1 MRSRWWPKGPCPAD
15 DRRSKRE
22 VATVETGTETQRLRL
37 GAALRQ
43 EDRVLPLE
51 LFFDLVFVLAI
62 TQCTTLM
69 SRHTTW
75 TGLGQGMLIL
85 ALLWW
90 SWVGYAW
97 LTSVVDPEEGGVR
110 IALFAAMAGFLIA
123 ALCIPE
129 AFGNL
134 GTQFAVAYGSVRFA
148 QIFLLALAGRD
159 DPTFRRS
166 VTGLGIG
173 TAIGVALLFAG
184 SYFDPGLQAAVWG
197 VALALDMGEP
207 YLFGSE
213 GWHLIPGHFAE
224 RHGLIVIIALGESIV
239 AIGLGAGTH
248 LTWGIAAA
256 AVLGIGV
263 VAALWWT
270 YFDIVALVSA
280 RRLVR
285 APEGKVRN
293 ELARDSYSY
302 IHFLLVA
309 GIILLAL
316 GLKKGLGHPTD
327 PLDDV
332 PAFALVGGV
341 GVYLLGLVA
350 FRYRHIRTLNRQ
362 RFAIAVLMFALYP
375 LALELS
381 ALVMIALLNLLLWS
395 MIVYETRGY
404 GEARAE
410 VRHGDA
416 APGAEAFGD
425 GGS

>member
-1 MRSRWWPKGPCPAD
+1 M
-15 DRRSKRE
+15 
-22 VATVETGTETQRLRL
+22 ETGTETHRLRL

-51 LFFDLVFVLAI
+51 LFFDLVFVLAL

-69 SRHTTW
+69 SQHATW
-75 TGLGQGMLIL
+75 EGLGQGMLIL

-90 SWVGYAW
+90 SWVAYAW

-110 IALFAAMAGFLIA
+110 IALFAAMAAFLIA
-123 ALCIPE
+123 AISVPD
-129 AFGNL
+129 AFGSL
-134 GTQFAVAYGSVRFA
+134 ATEFAVAYGAVRFA

-159 DPTFRRS
+159 DPSFRRS

-173 TAIGVALLFAG
+173 TTIGVALLVFG
-184 SYFDPGLQAAVWG
+184 SFLDPGPQAAVWG
-197 VALALDMGEP
+197 VALILDMGEP

-213 GWHLIPGHFAE
+213 GWHLVPGHFAE
-224 RHGLIVIIALGESIV
+224 RHGLIVIIALGESVV

-256 AVLGIGV
+256 ATLGIGV

-285 APEGKVRN
+285 APEGRVRN

-316 GLKKGLGHPTD
+316 GLKKAIGHPTD
-327 PLDDV
+327 ALDDV

-341 GVYLLGLVA
+341 AVYLLGLVA
-350 FRYRHIRTLNRQ
+350 FRYRHIQTINPQ
-362 RFAIAVLMFALYP
+362 RFAMALLLLALYP
-375 LALELS
+375 VALELS
-381 ALVMIALLNLLLWS
+381 ALVMLALLNVLLWS
-395 MIVYETRGY
+395 MIAYETRGY
-404 GEARAE
+404 GEGRAE

-416 APGAEAFGD
+416 APGT
-425 GGS
+425 

>member
-1 MRSRWWPKGPCPAD
+1 MSA
-15 DRRSKRE
+15 
-22 VATVETGTETQRLRL
+22 VETGTETQRLRL
-37 GAALRQ
+37 GASLRQ

-69 SRHTTW
+69 SENSTW
-75 TGLGQGMLIL
+75 EGLGQGMLVL

-110 IALFAAMAGFLIA
+110 FALFAAMAGFLIA
-123 ALCIPE
+123 AISIPE
-129 AFGNL
+129 VFGSL
-134 GTQFAVAYGSVRFA
+134 ATEFAVAYGAVRFA
-148 QIFLLALAGRD
+148 QIFLLAIAGRD
-159 DPTFRRS
+159 DPSFRRS

-173 TAIGVALLFAG
+173 TAIGVALLVFG
-184 SYFDPGLQAAVWG
+184 SFLDPGPQAAVWG
-197 VALALDMGEP
+197 VALVLDMSEP

-213 GWHLIPGHFAE
+213 GWHLVPGHFAE

-239 AIGLGAGTH
+239 AIGLGAGSH

-256 AVLGIGV
+256 AMLGIGI

-309 GIILLAL
+309 GVVLLAL
-316 GLKKGLGHPTD
+316 GLKKALGHPTD
-327 PLDDV
+327 PLEDV
-332 PAFALVGGV
+332 PAFALLGGV
-341 GVYLLGLVA
+341 AVYLLGLVA
-350 FRYRHIRTLNRQ
+350 FRYRHIQTFNRH
-362 RFAIAVLMFALYP
+362 RLG
-375 LALELS
+375 LALLLCALFPEVS
-381 ALVMIALLNLLLWS
+381 ALVMLGLLNVVLWA
-395 MIVYETRGY
+395 MIAYETRGY
-404 GEARAE
+404 GEGRAE

-416 APGAEAFGD
+416 APGAQ
-425 GGS
+425 SVN

>member
-1 MRSRWWPKGPCPAD
+1 MWPWKDGA
-15 DRRSKRE
+15 
-22 VATVETGTETQRLRL
+22 VELGSETQRLRL
-37 GAALRQ
+37 GASLRQ

-69 SRHTTW
+69 SHHTTW
-75 TGLGQGMLIL
+75 EGLGQGMLIL

-90 SWVGYAW
+90 SWTAYAW

-110 IALFAAMAGFLIA
+110 IALFAAMAAFLIA
-123 ALCIPE
+123 AICVPE
-129 AFGNL
+129 AFGDL
-134 GTQFAVAYGSVRFA
+134 GIEFALAYGAVRFA

-159 DPTFRRS
+159 DPSFRRS

-173 TAIGVALLFAG
+173 TTVGVALLIAG
-184 SYFDPGLQAAVWG
+184 SFLDPGAQAAVWG
-197 VALALDMGEP
+197 LALVLDMGEP

-213 GWHLIPGHFAE
+213 GWHLVPGHFAE

-239 AIGLGAGTH
+239 AIGLGAGSH

-263 VAALWWT
+263 VAAMWWT

-285 APEGKVRN
+285 APEGKIRN

-316 GLKKGLGHPTD
+316 GLKKAIGQPTE

-341 GVYLLGLVA
+341 AVYLLGMVC
-350 FRYRHIRTLNRQ
+350 FRYRHIRTINRH
-362 RFAIAVLMFALYP
+362 RLGMALLLFALYP
-375 LALELS
+375 VALELS
-381 ALVMIALLNLLLWS
+381 ALAMLVLLNVLLWTMIA
-395 MIVYETRGY
+395 IETRGY
-404 GEARAE
+404 GEGRTE

-416 APGAEAFGD
+416 APGAQPTA
-425 GGS
+425 

>member
-1 MRSRWWPKGPCPAD
+1 MGS
-15 DRRSKRE
+15 
-22 VATVETGTETQRLRL
+22 VATETETQRLRL

-69 SRHTTW
+69 SHHTTW
-75 TGLGQGMLIL
+75 EGLGQGTLVL

-90 SWVGYAW
+90 CWVAYAW

-123 ALCIPE
+123 AISVPDS
-129 AFGNL
+129 FGSL
-134 GTQFAVAYGSVRFA
+134 GTEFAVAYGAVRFA
-148 QIFLLALAGRD
+148 QILLLAIAGRD

-173 TAIGVALLFAG
+173 TAIGVTLLIAG
-184 SYFDPGLQAAVWG
+184 SFLDPGPQAAVWG
-197 VALALDMGEP
+197 LALALDMGEP

-213 GWHLIPGHFAE
+213 GWRLVPGHFAE

-239 AIGLGAGTH
+239 AIGLGAGSH

-256 AVLGIGV
+256 ATLGIGV

-280 RRLVR
+280 RRLIR

-309 GIILLAL
+309 GVILLAL
-316 GLKKGLGHPTD
+316 GLKKALGHPTG
-327 PLDDV
+327 PLEDV
-332 PAFALVGGV
+332 PAFALVAGV
-341 GVYLLGLVA
+341 AVYLLGLVA
-350 FRYRHIRTLNRQ
+350 FRYRHIQTINLHRFGIALLL
-362 RFAIAVLMFALYP
+362 FAIYP
-375 LALELS
+375 LATEVS
-381 ALVMIALLNLLLWS
+381 ALVMLVLLNVLLWT
-395 MIVYETRGY
+395 MIAFETRGY
-404 GEARAE
+404 GEGRAE

-416 APGAEAFGD
+416 APGT
-425 GGS
+425 

>member
-1 MRSRWWPKGPCPAD
+1 MGSLERGSESR
-15 DRRSKRE
+15 
-22 VATVETGTETQRLRL
+22 TLRL
-37 GAALRQ
+37 GASLRQ

-69 SRHTTW
+69 SHHTTW
-75 TGLGQGMLIL
+75 EGLGQGMLVL

-90 SWVGYAW
+90 SWTAYAW

-123 ALCIPE
+123 AICVPE
-129 AFGNL
+129 AFGDL
-134 GTQFAVAYGSVRFA
+134 GTEFAIAYGAVRFA
-148 QIFLLALAGRD
+148 QIFLLAIAGRD
-159 DPTFRRS
+159 DPSFRRS

-173 TAIGVALLFAG
+173 TAIGVALLIAG
-184 SYFDPGLQAAVWG
+184 SFLEPGARAAVWG
-197 VALALDMGEP
+197 VALILDMSEP

-213 GWHLIPGHFAE
+213 GWRLVPGHFAE

-239 AIGLGAGTH
+239 AIGLGAGSH

-256 AVLGIGV
+256 AALGIGV

-280 RRLVR
+280 RRLIR

-309 GIILLAL
+309 GVILLAL
-316 GLKKGLGHPTD
+316 GLKKGLGHPAEA
-327 PLDDV
+327 LDDV
-332 PAFALVGGV
+332 PAFALVAGV
-341 GVYLLGLVA
+341 ATYLLGLVA
-350 FRYRHIRTLNRQ
+350 FRYRHIQTVNRH
-362 RFAIAVLMFALYP
+362 RLGLAILLFALFP
-375 LALELS
+375 VATALS
-381 ALVMIALLNLLLWS
+381 ALVMLVALNVLLWA
-395 MIVYETRGY
+395 MIAYETRGY
-404 GEARAE
+404 GAGRDE

-416 APGAEAFGD
+416 APEATT
-425 GGS
+425 

>member
-1 MRSRWWPKGPCPAD
+1 MGAL
-15 DRRSKRE
+15 
-22 VATVETGTETQRLRL
+22 ETGSESRTLRL
-37 GAALRQ
+37 GASLRQ

-69 SRHTTW
+69 SHDTTW
-75 TGLGQGMLIL
+75 GGLGQGMLVL

-97 LTSVVDPEEGGVR
+97 LTSVVNPEEGGVR

-123 ALCIPE
+123 GICIPE
-129 AFGNL
+129 AFGDL
-134 GTQFAVAYGSVRFA
+134 GTEFAIAYGAVRFA
-148 QIFLLALAGRD
+148 QIFLLAIAGRD
-159 DPTFRRS
+159 DPSFRRS

-173 TAIGVALLFAG
+173 TAIGVALLIAG
-184 SYFDPGLQAAVWG
+184 SFLEPGAQAAVWG
-197 VALALDMGEP
+197 VALILDMSEP

-213 GWHLIPGHFAE
+213 GWRLVPGHFAE

-239 AIGLGAGTH
+239 AIGLGAGSH

-256 AVLGIGV
+256 AALGIGV

-280 RRLVR
+280 RRLIR

-309 GIILLAL
+309 GVILLAL
-316 GLKKGLGHPTD
+316 GLKKGIGHPTEA
-327 PLDDV
+327 LDDV
-332 PAFALVGGV
+332 PAFALVAGV
-341 GVYLLGLVA
+341 ATYLLGLVA
-350 FRYRHIRTLNRQ
+350 FRYRHIHTVNRQ
-362 RFAIAVLMFALYP
+362 RLGLAILLFALFP
-375 LALELS
+375 VATALS
-381 ALVMIALLNLLLWS
+381 ALVMLVALNVLLWA
-395 MIVYETRGY
+395 MIAYETRGY
-404 GEARAE
+404 GEGRDE

-416 APGAEAFGD
+416 APEATT
-425 GGS
+425 

>member
-1 MRSRWWPKGPCPAD
+1 MRF
-15 DRRSKRE
+15 
-22 VATVETGTETQRLRL
+22 VETGSETQRLRL
-37 GAALRQ
+37 GASLRQ

-69 SRHTTW
+69 SHHTTW

-97 LTSVVDPEEGGVR
+97 LTSVIDPEEGGVR

-123 ALCIPE
+123 SICIPE
-129 AFGNL
+129 AFGSL
-134 GTQFAVAYGSVRFA
+134 ATEFAVAYGAVRIA
-148 QIFLLALAGRD
+148 QVFLLALAGRD
-159 DPTFRRS
+159 DPSFRRS

-173 TAIGVALLFAG
+173 TTVGIALLLAG
-184 SYFDPGLQAAVWG
+184 SFLDPGPQAAVWG
-197 VALALDMGEP
+197 LALILDMGEP

-213 GWHLIPGHFAE
+213 GWHLVPGHFAE

-256 AVLGIGV
+256 AAMGIGV

-316 GLKKGLGHPTD
+316 GLKKAIGDPTD
-327 PLDDV
+327 QLEDV

-341 GVYLLGLVA
+341 AVYLLGLVA
-350 FRYRHIRTLNRQ
+350 FRHRHVQTINRH
-362 RFAIAVLMFALYP
+362 RFGLALLLFAIYP
-375 LALELS
+375 VALELS
-381 ALVMIALLNLLLWS
+381 ALVMLALLNVLLWS
-395 MIVYETRGY
+395 MIAYETRGY
-404 GEARAE
+404 GENRAE

-416 APGAEAFGD
+416 APGT
-425 GGS
+425 

>member
-1 MRSRWWPKGPCPAD
+1 M
-15 DRRSKRE
+15 
-22 VATVETGTETQRLRL
+22 ETGSETQRLRL
-37 GAALRQ
+37 GASLRQ

-69 SRHTTW
+69 SHHTTW
-75 TGLGQGMLIL
+75 EGLGQGMLIL

-90 SWVGYAW
+90 SWTAYAW

-110 IALFAAMAGFLIA
+110 IALFAAMAAFLIA
-123 ALCIPE
+123 AICVPD
-129 AFGNL
+129 AFGDL
-134 GTQFAVAYGSVRFA
+134 GIEFALAYGVVRFA
-148 QIFLLALAGRD
+148 QIFLLFLAGRD
-159 DPTFRRS
+159 DPGLRRS

-173 TAIGVALLFAG
+173 TTVGVSLLIAG
-184 SYFDPGLQAAVWG
+184 SFLDPGPQAAVWG
-197 VALALDMGEP
+197 LALILDMGEP

-213 GWHLIPGHFAE
+213 GWHLVPGHFAE

-239 AIGLGAGTH
+239 AIGLGAGSH

-280 RRLVR
+280 RRLIR

-302 IHFLLVA
+302 MHFLLVA

-316 GLKKGLGHPTD
+316 GLKKAIGHPTD
-327 PLDDV
+327 PLEDV

-341 GVYLLGLVA
+341 AVYLLGMVC
-350 FRYRHIRTLNRQ
+350 FRYRHIRTINRH
-362 RFAIAVLMFALYP
+362 RFGVALLLFALYP
-375 LALELS
+375 VALELS
-381 ALVMIALLNLLLWS
+381 ALAMLVLLNAVLWAMIAF
-395 MIVYETRGY
+395 ETRGY
-404 GEARAE
+404 GEDRAE
-410 VRHGDA
+410 VRHGNA
-416 APGAEAFGD
+416 AGARSPA
-425 GGS
+425 

>member
-1 MRSRWWPKGPCPAD
+1 
-15 DRRSKRE
+15 
-22 VATVETGTETQRLRL
+22 VATESETQRLRL
-37 GAALRQ
+37 GATLRQ

-69 SRHTTW
+69 SHHTTW
-75 TGLGQGMLIL
+75 EGLGQGMLIL

-90 SWVGYAW
+90 SWTAYAW

-110 IALFAAMAGFLIA
+110 IALFAAMAAFLIA
-123 ALCIPE
+123 AICVPE
-129 AFGNL
+129 AFGDL
-134 GTQFAVAYGSVRFA
+134 GIEFALAYGAVRFA

-159 DPTFRRS
+159 DPSFRRS

-173 TAIGVALLFAG
+173 TTVGVALLIAG
-184 SYFDPGLQAAVWG
+184 SFLDPGLQAAVWG
-197 VALALDMGEP
+197 LALILDMGEP

-213 GWHLIPGHFAE
+213 GWHLVPGHFAE

-239 AIGLGAGTH
+239 AIGLGAGSH

-263 VAALWWT
+263 VAAMWWT

-280 RRLVR
+280 RRLMR
-285 APEGKVRN
+285 APEGKVQN

-302 IHFLLVA
+302 MHFLLVA

-316 GLKKGLGHPTD
+316 GLKKAIGHPTE
-327 PLDDV
+327 PLEDV

-341 GVYLLGLVA
+341 AVYLLGMVC
-350 FRYRHIRTLNRQ
+350 FRYRHIRTINRH
-362 RFAIAVLMFALYP
+362 RLGMALVLFALYP
-375 LALELS
+375 VALELS
-381 ALVMIALLNLLLWS
+381 ALVMLVLLNMLLWT
-395 MIVYETRGY
+395 MIAFETRGY
-404 GEARAE
+404 GEGRTE

-416 APGAEAFGD
+416 APGAQPTA
-425 GGS
+425 

>member
-1 MRSRWWPKGPCPAD
+1 
-15 DRRSKRE
+15 
-22 VATVETGTETQRLRL
+22 VATESETQRLRL
-37 GAALRQ
+37 GATLRQ

-69 SRHTTW
+69 SHHTTW
-75 TGLGQGMLIL
+75 EGLGQGMLIL

-90 SWVGYAW
+90 SWTAYAW

-110 IALFAAMAGFLIA
+110 IALFAAMAAFLIA
-123 ALCIPE
+123 AICVPE
-129 AFGNL
+129 AFGDL
-134 GTQFAVAYGSVRFA
+134 GIEFALAYGAVRFA

-159 DPTFRRS
+159 DPSFRRS

-173 TAIGVALLFAG
+173 TTIGVALLIAG
-184 SYFDPGLQAAVWG
+184 SFLDPGLQAAVWG
-197 VALALDMGEP
+197 LALILDMGEP

-213 GWHLIPGHFAE
+213 GWHLVPGHFAE

-239 AIGLGAGTH
+239 AIGLGAGSH

-263 VAALWWT
+263 VAAMWWT

-280 RRLVR
+280 RRLMR
-285 APEGKVRN
+285 APEGKVQN

-302 IHFLLVA
+302 MHFLLVA

-316 GLKKGLGHPTD
+316 GLKKSIGHPTE
-327 PLDDV
+327 PLEDV

-341 GVYLLGLVA
+341 AVYLLGMVC
-350 FRYRHIRTLNRQ
+350 FRYRHIRTINRH
-362 RFAIAVLMFALYP
+362 RLGMALVLFALYP
-375 LALELS
+375 VALELS
-381 ALVMIALLNLLLWS
+381 ALVMLVLLNVLLWT
-395 MIVYETRGY
+395 MIAFETRGY
-404 GEARAE
+404 GEGRTE

-416 APGAEAFGD
+416 APGAQPTA
-425 GGS
+425 

>member
-1 MRSRWWPKGPCPAD
+1 MAP
-15 DRRSKRE
+15 
-22 VATVETGTETQRLRL
+22 VETGSETQRLRL
-37 GAALRQ
+37 GASLRQ
-43 EDRVLPLE
+43 QDTVLPLE

-69 SRHTTW
+69 SHDTTW
-75 TGLGQGMLIL
+75 GGLGEGMLIL
-85 ALLWW
+85 GLLWW
-90 SWVGYAW
+90 SWTAYAW

-123 ALCIPE
+123 AICVPE
-129 AFGNL
+129 AFGDL
-134 GTQFAVAYGSVRFA
+134 GTEFALAYGGVRFA
-148 QIFLLALAGRD
+148 QILLLAIAGRD

-173 TAIGVALLFAG
+173 TTIGFSLLLAG
-184 SYFDPGLQAAVWG
+184 SFLDPGLRAALWG
-197 VALALDMGEP
+197 LALVLDMGEP

-213 GWHLIPGHFAE
+213 GWHLVPGHFAE

-239 AIGLGAGTH
+239 AIGLGAGSE
-248 LTWGIAAA
+248 LTWGITAAA
-256 AVLGIGV
+256 ALGIGV

-309 GIILLAL
+309 GVILLAL
-316 GLKKGLGHPTD
+316 GLKKSLGHPTE

-341 GVYLLGLVA
+341 AVYLLGMVA
-350 FRYRHIRTLNRQ
+350 FRWRHVRTINPQ
-362 RFAIAVLMFALYP
+362 RLG
-375 LALELS
+375 LALVLLALFPVATSIS
-381 ALVMIALLNLLLWS
+381 ALAMLVLLNLLLWV
-395 MIVYETRGY
+395 MIAYETRGY
-404 GEARAE
+404 GEGRAE

-416 APGAEAFGD
+416 APEARP
-425 GGS
+425 

>member
-1 MRSRWWPKGPCPAD
+1 MTA
-15 DRRSKRE
+15 
-22 VATVETGTETQRLRL
+22 VETGSETQRLRL
-37 GAALRQ
+37 GATLRQ

-69 SRHTTW
+69 SHHTTW
-75 TGLGQGMLIL
+75 TGLGQGMLVL

-90 SWVGYAW
+90 SWTAYAW

-123 ALCIPE
+123 AICVPE
-129 AFGNL
+129 AFGSL
-134 GTQFAVAYGSVRFA
+134 ATEFALAYGAVRFA
-148 QIFLLALAGRD
+148 QIFLLFLAGRD
-159 DPTFRRS
+159 DRSFRRS

-173 TAIGVALLFAG
+173 TTVGFALLIAG
-184 SYFDPGLQAAVWG
+184 SFLDPGPQAAVWG
-197 VALALDMGEP
+197 FALILDMGEP

-213 GWHLIPGHFAE
+213 GWHLVPGHFAE

-239 AIGLGAGTH
+239 AIGLGAGSH
-248 LTWGIAAA
+248 LTWGITAA

-280 RRLVR
+280 RRLIR

-309 GIILLAL
+309 GVILLAL
-316 GLKKGLGHPTD
+316 GLKKALGHPTD
-327 PLDDV
+327 PLEDV

-341 GVYLLGLVA
+341 AVYLLGLVC
-350 FRYRHIRTLNRQ
+350 FRYRHIQTINRH
-362 RFAIAVLMFALYP
+362 RLGMALLLLTLYP
-375 LALELS
+375 VAIELS
-381 ALVMIALLNLLLWS
+381 ALAMLVLLNVLLWT
-395 MIVYETRGY
+395 MIVFETRGY
-404 GEARAE
+404 GEGRDE
-410 VRHGDA
+410 VRHGEA
-416 APGAEAFGD
+416 APGAQPTA
-425 GGS
+425 

>member
-1 MRSRWWPKGPCPAD
+1 MRPM
-15 DRRSKRE
+15 
-22 VATVETGTETQRLRL
+22 ATESETQRLRL
-37 GAALRQ
+37 GATLRQ

-51 LFFDLVFVLAI
+51 LFFDLVFVLAL

-69 SRHTTW
+69 SENTTW
-75 TGLGQGMLIL
+75 EGLGQGMLIL

-90 SWVGYAW
+90 SWTAYAW

-110 IALFAAMAGFLIA
+110 IALFAAMTGFLVA
-123 ALCIPE
+123 AICVPE
-129 AFGNL
+129 AFGSL
-134 GTQFAVAYGSVRFA
+134 ATEFVVAYGAVRIA
-148 QIFLLALAGRD
+148 QIFLLAIAGRD
-159 DPTFRRS
+159 DPSFRRS

-173 TAIGVALLFAG
+173 TAVGIALLVLG
-184 SYFDPGLQAAVWG
+184 SFLDPGLQAAVWG
-197 VALALDMGEP
+197 LALILDMGEP

-213 GWHLIPGHFAE
+213 GWHLVPGHFAE

-239 AIGLGAGTH
+239 AIGLGAGSH

-256 AVLGIGV
+256 AALGIGV

-280 RRLVR
+280 RRLIR

-309 GIILLAL
+309 GVNLLAL
-316 GLKKGLGHPTD
+316 GLKKGLGHPSD
-327 PLDDV
+327 ALEDV

-341 GVYLLGLVA
+341 TVYLLGLVA
-350 FRYRHIRTLNRQ
+350 FRYRHIRTVNRH
-362 RFAIAVLMFALYP
+362 RFG
-375 LALELS
+375 LALLLLALFPVATEVS
-381 ALVMIALLNLLLWS
+381 ALVMLGLLNVLLWA

-404 GEARAE
+404 GEDRAE

-416 APGAEAFGD
+416 APGT
-425 GGS
+425 

>member
-1 MRSRWWPKGPCPAD
+1 
-15 DRRSKRE
+15 
-22 VATVETGTETQRLRL
+22 VETGTETQRLRL

-51 LFFDLVFVLAI
+51 LFFDLVFVLAL

-69 SRHTTW
+69 SQHATW
-75 TGLGQGMLIL
+75 EGLGQGMLIL

-90 SWVGYAW
+90 SWVAYAW

-123 ALCIPE
+123 AISVPD
-129 AFGNL
+129 AFGSL
-134 GTQFAVAYGSVRFA
+134 ATEFAVAYGAVRFA

-159 DPTFRRS
+159 DPSFRRS

-173 TAIGVALLFAG
+173 TTIGVALLVFG
-184 SYFDPGLQAAVWG
+184 SFLDPGPQAAVWG
-197 VALALDMGEP
+197 VALILDMGEP

-213 GWHLIPGHFAE
+213 GWHLVPGHFAE

-256 AVLGIGV
+256 ATLGIGV

-285 APEGKVRN
+285 APEGRVRN

-316 GLKKGLGHPTD
+316 GLKKAIGHPTD
-327 PLDDV
+327 ALDDV

-341 GVYLLGLVA
+341 AVYLLGLVA
-350 FRYRHIRTLNRQ
+350 FRYRHIQTINPQ
-362 RFAIAVLMFALYP
+362 RFGMALLLLALYP
-375 LALELS
+375 VALEVS
-381 ALVMIALLNLLLWS
+381 ALVMLSLLNVLLWS
-395 MIVYETRGY
+395 MIAYETRGY
-404 GEARAE
+404 GEGRAE

-416 APGAEAFGD
+416 APGAERASSSS
-425 GGS
+425 GGG

>member
-1 MRSRWWPKGPCPAD
+1 MRS
-15 DRRSKRE
+15 
-22 VATVETGTETQRLRL
+22 VATGSETQRLRL
-37 GAALRQ
+37 GATLRQ

-51 LFFDLVFVLAI
+51 LFFDLVFVLAL

-69 SRHTTW
+69 SENPTW
-75 TGLGQGMLIL
+75 EGLGQGMLIL

-90 SWVGYAW
+90 SWTAYAW

-123 ALCIPE
+123 AISVPE
-129 AFGNL
+129 AFGSL
-134 GTQFAVAYGSVRFA
+134 ATEFAVAYGAVRIA
-148 QIFLLALAGRD
+148 QIFLLAIAGRD
-159 DPTFRRS
+159 DPSFRRS

-173 TAIGVALLFAG
+173 TAIGVTLLIAG
-184 SYFDPGLQAAVWG
+184 SFLDPGLQAAVWG
-197 VALALDMGEP
+197 LALVLDMGEP

-213 GWHLIPGHFAE
+213 GWHLVPGHFAE

-239 AIGLGAGTH
+239 AIGVGAGTE

-256 AVLGIGV
+256 ATLGIGV
-263 VAALWWT
+263 AAALWWT

-316 GLKKGLGHPTD
+316 GLKKALGHPTD
-327 PLDDV
+327 ALDDV

-341 GVYLLGLVA
+341 AVYLLGLVA
-350 FRYRHIRTLNRQ
+350 FRYRHIRTVNRH
-362 RFAIAVLMFALYP
+362 RFGLAVLLFALYP
-375 LALELS
+375 AAMELS
-381 ALVMIALLNLLLWS
+381 ALVMLVALNLLLWT
-395 MIVYETRGY
+395 MIAFETRGY
-404 GEARAE
+404 GEGRAE

-416 APGAEAFGD
+416 APGTRSA
-425 GGS
+425 

>member
-1 MRSRWWPKGPCPAD
+1 M
-15 DRRSKRE
+15 
-22 VATVETGTETQRLRL
+22 ETGTETHRLRL

-51 LFFDLVFVLAI
+51 LFFDLVFVLAL

-69 SRHTTW
+69 SQHATW
-75 TGLGQGMLIL
+75 EGLGQGMLIL

-90 SWVGYAW
+90 SWVAYAW

-110 IALFAAMAGFLIA
+110 IALFAAMAAFLIA
-123 ALCIPE
+123 AISVPD
-129 AFGNL
+129 AFGSL
-134 GTQFAVAYGSVRFA
+134 ATEFAVAYGAVRFA
-148 QIFLLALAGRD
+148 QILLLALAGRD
-159 DPTFRRS
+159 DPSFRRS

-173 TAIGVALLFAG
+173 TTIGVALLVFG
-184 SYFDPGLQAAVWG
+184 SFLDPGPQAAVWG
-197 VALALDMGEP
+197 VALILDMGEP

-213 GWHLIPGHFAE
+213 GWHLVPGHFAE

-256 AVLGIGV
+256 ATLGIGV

-285 APEGKVRN
+285 APEGRVRN

-316 GLKKGLGHPTD
+316 GLKKAIGHPTD
-327 PLDDV
+327 ALDDV

-341 GVYLLGLVA
+341 AVYLLGLVA
-350 FRYRHIRTLNRQ
+350 FRYRHIQTINPQ
-362 RFAIAVLMFALYP
+362 RFGMALLLLALYP
-375 LALELS
+375 VALELS
-381 ALVMIALLNLLLWS
+381 ALVMLALLNVLLWS
-395 MIVYETRGY
+395 MIAYETRGY
-404 GEARAE
+404 GEGRAE

-416 APGAEAFGD
+416 APGT
-425 GGS
+425 

>member
-1 MRSRWWPKGPCPAD
+1 MGS
-15 DRRSKRE
+15 
-22 VATVETGTETQRLRL
+22 VATETETQRLRL

-69 SRHTTW
+69 SHHTTW
-75 TGLGQGMLIL
+75 EGLGQGTLVL

-90 SWVGYAW
+90 CWVAYAW

-123 ALCIPE
+123 AISVPDS
-129 AFGNL
+129 FGSL
-134 GTQFAVAYGSVRFA
+134 GTEFAVAYGAVRFA
-148 QIFLLALAGRD
+148 QILLLAIAGRD

-173 TAIGVALLFAG
+173 TAIGVTLLITG
-184 SYFDPGLQAAVWG
+184 SFLDPGPQAAVWG
-197 VALALDMGEP
+197 LALALDMGEP

-213 GWHLIPGHFAE
+213 GWRLVPGHFAE

-239 AIGLGAGTH
+239 AIGLGAGSH

-256 AVLGIGV
+256 ATLGIGV

-280 RRLVR
+280 RRLIR

-309 GIILLAL
+309 GVILLAL
-316 GLKKGLGHPTD
+316 GLKKALGHPTG
-327 PLDDV
+327 PLEDV
-332 PAFALVGGV
+332 PAFALVAGV
-341 GVYLLGLVA
+341 AVYLLGLVA
-350 FRYRHIRTLNRQ
+350 FRYRHIQTINLHRFGIALLL
-362 RFAIAVLMFALYP
+362 FAIYP
-375 LALELS
+375 LATEVS
-381 ALVMIALLNLLLWS
+381 ALVMLVLLNVLLWT
-395 MIVYETRGY
+395 MIAFETRGY
-404 GEARAE
+404 GEGRAE

-416 APGAEAFGD
+416 APGT
-425 GGS
+425 